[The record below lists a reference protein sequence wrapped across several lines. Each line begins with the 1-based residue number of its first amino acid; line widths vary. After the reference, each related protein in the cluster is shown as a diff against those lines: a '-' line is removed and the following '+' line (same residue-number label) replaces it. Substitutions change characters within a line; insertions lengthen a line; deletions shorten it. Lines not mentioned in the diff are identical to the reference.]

1 MTFAT
6 MLTAA
11 IGYALIYAAVPN
23 RDALRAHARA
33 GGVGRS
39 GRAGIRRLL
48 VAGGAMLLL
57 SAVLGAIAY
66 GPVIGPIVACAAA
79 VTGGS
84 VLVLIGP
91 FFIRDP
97 RNIRD
102 TRETA

>member
-6 MLTAA
+6 ILTAA
-11 IGYALIYAAVPN
+11 IGYGLIFAAVPN
-23 RDALRAHARA
+23 RDALRVHART
-33 GGVGRS
+33 GRA